1 MCIEQLDWRSSVE
14 RGRTDIGVLL
24 LICSTVQKSAKIG
37 DWAWHLL
44 VPRSSWIL
52 TCRLFDLLFDTLT
65 TMSATQDIRVKFVIQ
80 RGDILYE
87 KEGLCIYCPSTHTIQ
102 NAFTTLVED
111 GVANKWKA
119 LGLWKDG
126 EELEMTGILYD
137 DEKTPTHTNYDAPLT
152 STYRTSFSRI
162 LVKVATKE
170 EIIDISSD
178 DEAAIQDGIEPVGGG
193 PNASEAENPN
203 QLSKK
208 KKKSKQ
214 KSKQKASEWDL
225 RLMRTAK
232 RSKKYR
238 EDAKIFGPRT
248 ANDNLPKDMKP
259 GSVKQEQEYN
269 RRLYCCHEG
278 DTPRSVATKPTKLNL
293 FEDNDSDPI
302 GRLVYD
308 NRSKHHGL
316 KPDTSMKEG
325 AIFVIPL
332 PPATQ
337 QEI

>member
-1 MCIEQLDWRSSVE
+1 MSS
-14 RGRTDIGVLL
+14 
-24 LICSTVQKSAKIG
+24 S
-37 DWAWHLL
+37 
-44 VPRSSWIL
+44 P
-52 TCRLFDLLFDTLT
+52 
-65 TMSATQDIRVKFVIQ
+65 DIRVKFVIQ

-87 KEGLCIYCPSTHTIQ
+87 KEGLCVFRPSTHTIQ
-102 NAFTTLVED
+102 NAFTTLIED

-126 EELEMTGILYD
+126 EELEMAGILYD
-137 DEKTPTHTNYDAPLT
+137 DETIPTHTNYDAPLT
-152 STYRTSFSRI
+152 STYRTCSSRI

-178 DEAAIQDGIEPVGGG
+178 DEAAVEDGIDGVPMVEAVGGG
-193 PNASEAENPN
+193 TNASGAENPN
-203 QLSKK
+203 QPSKK
-208 KKKSKQ
+208 KKKP
-214 KSKQKASEWDL
+214 KQKASEWDL

-248 ANDNLPKDMKP
+248 ANGNLPQDTKP

-269 RRLYCCHEG
+269 RRLYCCHQG
-278 DTPRSVATKPTKLNL
+278 DTPTSVATKLNL
-293 FEDNDSDPI
+293 FENDSDPI
-302 GRLVYD
+302 GRLIYD
-308 NRSKHHGL
+308 NRSNHRGL

>member
-1 MCIEQLDWRSSVE
+1 VR
-14 RGRTDIGVLL
+14 
-24 LICSTVQKSAKIG
+24 KSAIG
-37 DWAWHLL
+37 HGHLL
-44 VPRSSWIL
+44 VLRSSWIL

-162 LVKVATKE
+162 LMKVATKE

-178 DEAAIQDGIEPVGGG
+178 DEAAIQDGIDGVPMVEPVGGG

-208 KKKSKQ
+208 NKKSKQ

-278 DTPRSVATKPTKLNL
+278 DTPTSVATKPTKLNL

>member
-1 MCIEQLDWRSSVE
+1 
-14 RGRTDIGVLL
+14 
-24 LICSTVQKSAKIG
+24 
-37 DWAWHLL
+37 
-44 VPRSSWIL
+44 
-52 TCRLFDLLFDTLT
+52 
-65 TMSATQDIRVKFVIQ
+65 
-80 RGDILYE
+80 
-87 KEGLCIYCPSTHTIQ
+87 
-102 NAFTTLVED
+102 
-111 GVANKWKA
+111 
-119 LGLWKDG
+119 
-126 EELEMTGILYD
+126 MTGILYD
-137 DEKTPTHTNYDAPLT
+137 DEKIPTHTNYDAPLT
-152 STYRTSFSRI
+152 STYRTCSSRI

-178 DEAAIQDGIEPVGGG
+178 DEAAVEDGIDGVPIVERVDGG

-203 QLSKK
+203 QPSKK
-208 KKKSKQ
+208 KKKKPKQ

-248 ANDNLPKDMKP
+248 ANDKLPKDMKP

-278 DTPRSVATKPTKLNL
+278 DTPRSVATKLHL
-293 FEDNDSDPI
+293 FENNDSDPI

-308 NRSKHHGL
+308 NRSKHRGL
-316 KPDTSMKEG
+316 KPDKSMKEG

-332 PPATQ
+332 PPATH
-337 QEI
+337 QETGSGTRIALPSM

>member
-1 MCIEQLDWRSSVE
+1 MQLY
-14 RGRTDIGVLL
+14 
-24 LICSTVQKSAKIG
+24 K
-37 DWAWHLL
+37 
-44 VPRSSWIL
+44 
-52 TCRLFDLLFDTLT
+52 CRLFDLLFDALT
-65 TMSATQDIRVKFVIQ
+65 AMSATQDIRVKFVIQ
-80 RGDILYE
+80 RGDILHDRDV
-87 KEGLCIYCPSTHTIQ
+87 LCVYCPSTHTIQ
-102 NAFTTLVED
+102 NAFTTLIED
-111 GVANKWKA
+111 GVANKWKT
-119 LGLWKDG
+119 LCLWKDK
-126 EELEMTGILYD
+126 EELAMAGILYD

-178 DEAAIQDGIEPVGGG
+178 DEAAIQDGIDGVPMVEPVGGG
-193 PNASEAENPN
+193 PNTSGAENPN
-203 QLSKK
+203 QPSKK
-208 KKKSKQ
+208 KKKA
-214 KSKQKASEWDL
+214 KQKASEWDL

-259 GSVKQEQEYN
+259 GSVTQEQEYN

-278 DTPRSVATKPTKLNL
+278 DTPTSVATKLNL

-302 GRLVYD
+302 GRLFYD
-308 NRSKHHGL
+308 NRSKRRGL
-316 KPDTSMKEG
+316 KPDKSMKEG

>member
-1 MCIEQLDWRSSVE
+1 
-14 RGRTDIGVLL
+14 
-24 LICSTVQKSAKIG
+24 
-37 DWAWHLL
+37 
-44 VPRSSWIL
+44 
-52 TCRLFDLLFDTLT
+52 
-65 TMSATQDIRVKFVIQ
+65 MSATQDIRVKFVIQ

-111 GVANKWKA
+111 DIANKWKA
-119 LGLWKDG
+119 LGLWKDK
-126 EELEMTGILYD
+126 EELAMAGILYD

-152 STYRTSFSRI
+152 STYRTSFGRI

-178 DEAAIQDGIEPVGGG
+178 DEAAVEDGIDGVSMVEAVGGG
-193 PNASEAENPN
+193 SNASGTENPN
-203 QLSKK
+203 LSSKK

-225 RLMRTAK
+225 RVMRTAK

-269 RRLYCCHEG
+269 RRLYGCHEG
-278 DTPRSVATKPTKLNL
+278 DTPTSVATKLNL

-308 NRSKHHGL
+308 NRSKHRGL
-316 KPDTSMKEG
+316 KPDKSMKEG